1 MSDCCE
7 QLFSDIFARTFIDE
21 MMIVCFVQ
29 DQHAVSDSYI
39 ASSLKQQSR
48 GRHVV
53 PLRPIILTLSLNV
66 ECSIEVT
73 NTDLIVFGMTGSKI
87 ELTTYHIWKQTHY
100 NTVNVISLRVVVV
113 SFIGG
118 VNQSTRRKPQTCYK
132 SLTNFITW
140 YCIKYT
146 APWTGFE
153 LITLVIIV
161 YL

>member
-29 DQHAVSDSYI
+29 DQHAVSDFYI

-48 GRHVV
+48 GRHVT

-66 ECSIEVT
+66 ECSREVT

-87 ELTTYHIWKQTHY
+87 ELTTYHI
-100 NTVNVISLRVVVV
+100 
-113 SFIGG
+113 
-118 VNQSTRRKPQTCYK
+118 
-132 SLTNFITW
+132 
-140 YCIKYT
+140 
-146 APWTGFE
+146 
-153 LITLVIIV
+153 
-161 YL
+161 

>member
-1 MSDCCE
+1 
-7 QLFSDIFARTFIDE
+7 
-21 MMIVCFVQ
+21 
-29 DQHAVSDSYI
+29 
-39 ASSLKQQSR
+39 
-48 GRHVV
+48 
-53 PLRPIILTLSLNV
+53 
-66 ECSIEVT
+66 
-73 NTDLIVFGMTGSKI
+73 MTGSKN